1 MKQLFVLILIFASA
15 VCVNAQTEISVYGGL
30 MDYPGLSLEQKFQN
44 KLSVDLSC
52 SYRYRQG
59 DILFADAPNADISTN
74 IMTTLGVKKYNT
86 GDNGKDKFFYGGY
99 LRYWQTGWRVKS
111 IDNLTPD
118 QMQYADSVALTTS
131 NKTHKISVGGL
142 VGYKFY
148 LGEKFT
154 ITLTGGLGFSPK
166 QTYWREID
174 EYNRPTQ
181 TYLYGGN
188 EIIGYFNLLSGIGR
202 LSVGYRF

>member
-1 MKQLFVLILIFASA
+1 MKQLLVLILILASA

-30 MDYPGLSLEQKFQN
+30 MDYPGLSLEQKLSD
-44 KLSVDLSC
+44 KLSVDISG

-59 DILFADAPNADISTN
+59 DILFADAPNTDISTN
-74 IMTTLGVKKYNT
+74 TMATLGIKKYRT
-86 GDNGKDKFFYGGY
+86 GDNGKDNFFYGWY
-99 LRYWQTGWRVKS
+99 LRYWQTSWRVKS

-166 QTYWREID
+166 QTYWREIA

-181 TYLYGGN
+181 TYLHDSN
-188 EIIGYFNLLSGIGR
+188 EIIGNLNLLSGIGR